1 MSPLCSNS
9 SVFMFTIIQVELLQ
23 VVWARAGLSLG
34 SSEMQRSGSLLNMF
48 EPTCQWFVILN
59 TIVLNFKR
67 WTFIQKALQALSL
80 FCIPWIENS
89 VIFWIDLDV
98 WDLTKFPPK
107 KPNWQGAI
115 YFVCCFQVLFLNN
128 CSILFKILNMWD
140 KWKNWYQHNI
150 PLYGPVHENHLPN
163 AASSANYNPWRFGNG
178 LMQAQHRGSQQQDPG
193 V

>member
-1 MSPLCSNS
+1 
-9 SVFMFTIIQVELLQ
+9 
-23 VVWARAGLSLG
+23 
-34 SSEMQRSGSLLNMF
+34 MQRSGSLLNMF

-115 YFVCCFQVLFLNN
+115 YFVCCFFMFCFLTTAPYYSKFWICGISGRIDINTYLSMSMRRLYSVKTDIFQNSYFWCFFIRNN
-128 CSILFKILNMWD
+128 LSRTDLIIRVVSKFLSNL
-140 KWKNWYQHNI
+140 
-150 PLYGPVHENHLPN
+150 
-163 AASSANYNPWRFGNG
+163 
-178 LMQAQHRGSQQQDPG
+178 
-193 V
+193 

>member
-1 MSPLCSNS
+1 MKPIQLSTTLANFLICANGLGHQIAVSPLCPNS
-9 SVFMFTIIQVELLQ
+9 SVFTIIRVELLQ
-23 VVWARAGLSLG
+23 VWARAGLSLG

-115 YFVCCFQVLFLNN
+115 YFVCCF
-128 CSILFKILNMWD
+128 
-140 KWKNWYQHNI
+140 
-150 PLYGPVHENHLPN
+150 
-163 AASSANYNPWRFGNG
+163 SSFV
-178 LMQAQHRGSQQQDPG
+178 S
-193 V
+193 